1 MLTQK
6 FKTADGDITLSIP
19 QNLSELTMGMLAD
32 SEPKPGDSLSPLDM
46 LSVLSGVPKESD
58 TEPCLLDIF
67 DIDELNVFTD
77 TVTALYYQISA
88 LKDDADKFPDS
99 VVLPMNKYSYPKAG
113 KKRLKWSLSWPPLNI
128 SGLKI
133 SIPKDIKVSPA
144 GAAMEA
150 EEVIKEEIQIY
161 ENAKKAFGDHL
172 VFNPSAN
179 SLLHILALYF
189 YCPATGEKFNPQRV
203 IEFANDVIRKMPVKQ
218 ALPIA
223 WFFFSRYLNS

>member
-1 MLTQK
+1 MLTQN
-6 FKTADGDITLSIP
+6 FKTADGDIRLSIP

-58 TEPCLLDIF
+58 TEACLLDIF

-77 TVTALYYQISA
+77 TLLALHYQIAA
-88 LKDDADKFPDS
+88 LKENADK
-99 VVLPMNKYSYPKAG
+99 LPHTVTLKMHRAKYAFTKGQSLIS
-113 KKRLKWSLSWPPLNI
+113 RLRNI
-128 SGLKI
+128 DAKII
-133 SIPKDIKVSPA
+133 SIPKDLKIQPA

-223 WFFFSRYLNS
+223 WFFFSRYRNS